1 MCNIGVEFWKDIMNA
16 VQLENVSKAY
26 KLYHHA
32 GDRLKEALH
41 PGRRKYH
48 QDFFALRDIS
58 FAVQPGE
65 TIGIIGRNG
74 SGKSTLLKLIAGILT
89 PTAGTVNAH
98 GKVAALLELGAGFN
112 PELTGLDNF
121 YFNGILM
128 GHSRREMDARR
139 EAVITFA
146 DIGDYMDQPIKHYSS
161 GMFVRLAFAV
171 AIHVDPDILIVDE
184 ALAVGD
190 LNFQARC
197 FQKLNEFRTAGKTV
211 LFVTHVL
218 DSVLRYC
225 SRAMVLDKGRMV
237 VAANAK
243 VAVDVYK
250 QLMANCYDAALVI
263 RPAPVAWPV
272 PVAGPVPSGASPL
285 IANPD
290 ALVYGE
296 GDAEIVE
303 YGLFDEH
310 NRPARILQHGQRFFI
325 HMKVRFHAEVHEP
338 IFAFTIKDLKGMEL
352 TGTNTQFKQV
362 PTGTCRRGDSVSV
375 EFAQTLNAP
384 SGRYALSLGC
394 TGYEG
399 DSMVVHHRLYD
410 ILLFETVSAMP
421 MVGCYDLNSEIRIQ
435 RA

>member
-1 MCNIGVEFWKDIMNA
+1 MNA
-16 VQLENVSKAY
+16 IQLEHVSKAY
-26 KLYHHA
+26 KLYHHP

-48 QDFFALRDIS
+48 QDFFALRDLS

-89 PTAGTVNAH
+89 PTAGTVNAI

-121 YFNGILM
+121 YFNGILL
-128 GHSRREMDARR
+128 GHSRREMAARR
-139 EAVITFA
+139 EAVIAFA
-146 DIGDYMDQPIKHYSS
+146 DIGDYMDQPVKHYSS

-197 FQKLNEFRTAGKTV
+197 FRKLDEFRSAGKTI
-211 LFVTHVL
+211 LLVTHVL

-225 SRAMVLDKGRMV
+225 SRTMVLDKGRLV
-237 VAANAK
+237 VAADPK
-243 VAVDVYK
+243 KAVDVYK
-250 QLMANCYDAALVI
+250 QLMANCYDAA
-263 RPAPVAWPV
+263 
-272 PVAGPVPSGASPL
+272 PVAGPAPSGASPL
-285 IANPD
+285 TANPD

-296 GDAEIVE
+296 GHAEIVE

-310 NRPARILQHGQRFFI
+310 NRPAWILQHGRRFFI
-325 HMKVRFHAEVHEP
+325 RMKVRFHAEVREP

-362 PTGTCRRGDSVSV
+362 PTGAYGKGDSVSV
-375 EFAQTLNAP
+375 EFSQTLNAQ

-421 MVGCYDLNSEIRIQ
+421 MVGCYDLNSEISIQ

>member
-1 MCNIGVEFWKDIMNA
+1 MNA
-16 VQLENVSKAY
+16 IQLEHVSKAY
-26 KLYHHA
+26 KLYHHP

-48 QDFFALRDIS
+48 QDFFALRDLS

-89 PTAGTVNAH
+89 PTAGTVNAI

-121 YFNGILM
+121 YFNGILL
-128 GHSRREMDARR
+128 GHSRREMAARR
-139 EAVITFA
+139 EAVIAFA
-146 DIGDYMDQPIKHYSS
+146 DIGDYMDQPVKHYSS

-197 FQKLNEFRTAGKTV
+197 FRKLDEFRSAGKTI
-211 LFVTHVL
+211 LLVTHVL

-225 SRAMVLDKGRMV
+225 SRTMVLDKGRLV
-237 VAANAK
+237 VAADPK
-243 VAVDVYK
+243 KAVDVYK
-250 QLMANCYDAALVI
+250 QLMANCYDAA
-263 RPAPVAWPV
+263 
-272 PVAGPVPSGASPL
+272 PVAGPAPSGASPL
-285 IANPD
+285 TANPD

-296 GDAEIVE
+296 GHAEIVE

-310 NRPARILQHGQRFFI
+310 NRPAWILQHGRRFFI
-325 HMKVRFHAEVHEP
+325 RMKVRFHAEVREP

-362 PTGTCRRGDSVSV
+362 PTGAYGKGDSVSV
-375 EFAQTLNAP
+375 EFSQTLNAQ

-421 MVGCYDLNSEIRIQ
+421 MVGCYDLNSEIRIH